1 LGSVVKLFLQNLDKQ
16 MSYDNK
22 TNTGGMAK
30 SMPGEF

>member
-1 LGSVVKLFLQNLDKQ
+1 

-30 SMPGEF
+30 SILGEF

>member
-1 LGSVVKLFLQNLDKQ
+1 

-30 SMPGEF
+30 SIPGEF

>member
-1 LGSVVKLFLQNLDKQ
+1 